1 MSTQSDVDFQ
11 SARPNNRN
19 ASHIALYAQDHISVP
34 PIFVLNLDRAQ
45 ERWERVKEEVVKQ
58 GLEVTRLP
66 AVDGKNL
73 PSSTLAKETTMLAR
87 MFQPKGVLGCYLS
100 HRKFWQLVV
109 DSNLTE
115 AIVFED
121 DIQLVDNFREKLL
134 ENLRDLNRS
143 EKFDV
148 ILLGAIGRVHP
159 DGKDS
164 YSSRIFSSYIGGNR
178 HLKRISASLYEP
190 IRPAGTHAYM
200 VSREGAQKLL
210 SLCPKATYHV
220 DLDAWR
226 HKSLVLRM
234 FDPMLVYQTFEDTT
248 LTDVKNLDALNR
260 LSTHASWKH
269 VRRINKWS
277 EDPITKQPWSHVLA
291 EPLLQLS
298 PVGPVLTVQ
307 RYCTIVFSCIVVSGV
322 CELFGRHGIA
332 KTMIQ
337 GMVSFAVTVRALI
350 WLLMNWK

>member
-220 DLDAWR
+220 DLD
-226 HKSLVLRM
+226 
-234 FDPMLVYQTFEDTT
+234 
-248 LTDVKNLDALNR
+248 
-260 LSTHASWKH
+260 
-269 VRRINKWS
+269 
-277 EDPITKQPWSHVLA
+277 WSHVLA